1 VAVLHLPQGKML
13 ETVMAPKRQW
23 RMDKLDV
30 EILARTQ
37 SYRGFLRVDE
47 YKLRHRLFAGGWSPV
62 LSREV
67 MERGNAVAATLY
79 DPARDQVVLIE
90 QFRIGAYTAGQ
101 SPWMVEGV
109 AGMLAKDADPIAVLR
124 HEIAEETGLE
134 ATAIERIGRAMA
146 SPGGTSEC
154 VEMYAAK
161 VDATKAIGFHGLAD
175 EGEDIRVFAEDFAT
189 AFASFFDGSRLGS
202 GFTIMCLQWLALNR
216 ERLRTQWRD

>member
-1 VAVLHLPQGKML
+1 ML
-13 ETVMAPKRQW
+13 ETVASPKRQW
-23 RMDKLDV
+23 RMDKSDV

-67 MERGNAVAATLY
+67 MERGNAVAAALY
-79 DPARDQVVLIE
+79 DPARDKVVLIE

-101 SPWMVEGV
+101 PPWMVEGV

-161 VDATKAIGFHGLAD
+161 VDASKAAGFHGLAH

>member
-1 VAVLHLPQGKML
+1 ML
-13 ETVMAPKRQW
+13 ETFAFPKRQW
-23 RMDKLDV
+23 RMDKSDV

-67 MERGNAVAATLY
+67 MERGNAVAAVLY
-79 DPARDQVVLIE
+79 DPTRDQVVLIE

-101 SPWMVEGV
+101 APWMVEGV

-146 SPGGTSEC
+146 SPGGTSEY

-161 VDATKAIGFHGLAD
+161 VDASRAAGFHGLAH
-175 EGEDIRVFAEDFAT
+175 EGEDIRVFAEDFAP
-189 AFASFFDGSRLGS
+189 AFASFFDGTRLGS
-202 GFTIMCLQWLALNR
+202 GFTIMCLQWLAINR
-216 ERLRTQWRD
+216 EQLRTKWRD